1 MKIVTKEVLIKSIK
15 AISSNKQLCDVI
27 CYLVENDL
35 WKDSC
40 CGRELW
46 KDTKDTK
53 FWDSISEE
61 KDLAF
66 LYLSGN
72 QYPNTL
78 SAIKDYSFD
87 SETFYDSR
95 YKCLCLSNLRKFP
108 ATSDNRPYG
117 ISFMQNGQPASLAL
131 IGANGTGKTSLY
143 IGMEYTMTRHLSA
156 ARMRKI
162 PEAEFKKF
170 ITYGKE
176 SYDNVQVKI
185 QTMDN
190 LIFKDKENEKMYK
203 YQDSLPCFF
212 CSEYD
217 LIKTGESTPEDLL
230 KYVVSQI
237 GFYELLKFK
246 KYIQDKISSYAE
258 YVEYNKSAMDTFLRV
273 RINLRNQ
280 KIHKTVN
287 EIVSNEKFSLL
298 QKNIKEFG
306 PLYIRNL
313 FYLKK
318 CDIDTPLPRIDDSIG
333 DTNTLDA
340 PTLEDYIN
348 QFDDRAKL
356 YLGCFDEYLNGY
368 NSPEYQEFI
377 IKPDVNPSQLKIWIE
392 EQKKRLLAILNDD
405 TKPTRL
411 RLLSYV
417 QFDFEEK
424 RQIISEV
431 ISQMLTFMKSEETMF
446 DLEALTRDILALS
459 EADDKI
465 KDLNEKIT
473 NHEEEKKI
481 DRLKGYIKVKE
492 LMTDLEIF
500 YASLEAVYQK
510 QLEVLERL
518 FKPYIEDIL
527 TFFALDGNE
536 NYILSINKDSVDIKI
551 IYKDVN
557 GNEVS
562 TRPRDYLNS
571 FRYKLFNMTLKIA
584 MAFSAMRL
592 NKIIHPIVFDD
603 VFYSSDFE
611 NRNRIEEFIART
623 YEAYEKFVR
632 EGNKNCPDLQLIFLS
647 HDDIIVDAIRGGIH
661 TLDGTRVKMPNVI
674 YGRLFDYREMNRQE
688 DIVKVGIHEF
698 NNLYVKF

>member
-1 MKIVTKEVLIKSIK
+1 
-15 AISSNKQLCDVI
+15 
-27 CYLVENDL
+27 
-35 WKDSC
+35 
-40 CGRELW
+40 
-46 KDTKDTK
+46 
-53 FWDSISEE
+53 
-61 KDLAF
+61 
-66 LYLSGN
+66 
-72 QYPNTL
+72 
-78 SAIKDYSFD
+78 
-87 SETFYDSR
+87 
-95 YKCLCLSNLRKFP
+95 
-108 ATSDNRPYG
+108 
-117 ISFMQNGQPASLAL
+117 
-131 IGANGTGKTSLY
+131 
-143 IGMEYTMTRHLSA
+143 
-156 ARMRKI
+156 
-162 PEAEFKKF
+162 
-170 ITYGKE
+170 
-176 SYDNVQVKI
+176 
-185 QTMDN
+185 
-190 LIFKDKENEKMYK
+190 
-203 YQDSLPCFF
+203 
-212 CSEYD
+212 
-217 LIKTGESTPEDLL
+217 
-230 KYVVSQI
+230 
-237 GFYELLKFK
+237 
-246 KYIQDKISSYAE
+246 
-258 YVEYNKSAMDTFLRV
+258 
-273 RINLRNQ
+273 
-280 KIHKTVN
+280 
-287 EIVSNEKFSLL
+287 
-298 QKNIKEFG
+298 
-306 PLYIRNL
+306 
-313 FYLKK
+313 
-318 CDIDTPLPRIDDSIG
+318 
-333 DTNTLDA
+333 
-340 PTLEDYIN
+340 
-348 QFDDRAKL
+348 
-356 YLGCFDEYLNGY
+356 
-368 NSPEYQEFI
+368 
-377 IKPDVNPSQLKIWIE
+377 
-392 EQKKRLLAILNDD
+392 
-405 TKPTRL
+405 
-411 RLLSYV
+411 
-417 QFDFEEK
+417 
-424 RQIISEV
+424 
-431 ISQMLTFMKSEETMF
+431 MLTFMKSEETMF

-465 KDLNEKIT
+465 QDLNEKIT

-557 GNEVS
+557 GDEVS